1 MSSVSILIVD
11 DNQTIRRGIRSLL
24 SSQPGWVVCGEAAD
38 GLEAVEKT
46 KQFRPDVVLMDI
58 SMPRLNGIEATLI
71 IRREVP
77 ESHVIIVSQNDPAIG
92 ARQASEIGARGY
104 VAKSELGR
112 TLLPSINRVMGG
124 GGPNEPN
131 GRGTEK
137 RKTAE
142 EPESANKSAK
152 PESPAAPDLPSART
166 NATPAPKHDR
176 TTNLLLRNVPE
187 LKLAER
193 ASNLL
198 AAIVNSADDAIIS
211 KNLDGMITSWNK
223 SAEEMF
229 GYTPEEAIG
238 QHITLII
245 PPDRRNEEMKI
256 IEQLKRGER
265 VDHFETVRMR
275 KDGSRFEV
283 SLTISPVRDAD
294 GTIIGASKIARDI
307 SERKQA
313 QRGSWLLAA
322 VVDSSDDAIISKA
335 LDGVITSWNKGAE
348 RIFGYTEDEAVGKPI
363 ALIVPPDRQEEEVRI
378 MDRLREGKRV
388 EHFETVR
395 RRKDGSMVDVSVVV
409 SPVRDGVGRLIGAS
423 KVARDIT
430 ERKRIDRAL
439 RESEEKLRALA
450 GGLETQVQIR
460 TQELEVRNTETAGQ
474 SALLRELSSRLLRS
488 QDDERRRIARE
499 LHDSAGQVL
508 TALGISLAGMKQHA
522 IQNPELAKDLQEAEN
537 TLQALNREIR
547 TMSYL
552 LHPPLLDENGLVEA
566 LRWYINGLT
575 ERSGLEIELS
585 VSETV
590 GRLPSEIEMALF
602 RTVQE
607 GLTNIHRHSGSKRA
621 AIRLSCENNE
631 ISLEIQD
638 EGKGIPAA
646 KLANIQAQR
655 AGVGLTGIRERVR
668 HLHGIVTIASD
679 EKGTLVSVTIP
690 VSRPAAPVAEE
701 LDEPTRAVG

>member
-11 DNQTIRRGIRSLL
+11 DNQTIRRGIRSLVA
-24 SSQPGWVVCGEAAD
+24 SQPDWVVCGEAAD
-38 GLEAVEKT
+38 GLEAVEKA
-46 KQFRPDVVLMDI
+46 KQLRPDVVLMDI
-58 SMPRLNGIEATLI
+58 SMPRMNGIEATRI

-77 ESHVIIVSQNDPAIG
+77 ESQVIIVSQNDPTIG

-104 VAKSELGR
+104 VAKSELAR
-112 TLLPSINRVMGG
+112 TLLPTISGLIGW
-124 GGPNEPN
+124 GGPDDPN
-131 GRGTEK
+131 RPGTEK
-137 RKTAE
+137 RKRAE
-142 EPESANKSAK
+142 EPESSKK
-152 PESPAAPDLPSART
+152 PVEPESQAGPDLASASSKEV
-166 NATPAPKHDR
+166 PAPKLDR
-176 TTNLLLRNVPE
+176 TTNLLLRNAPE
-187 LKLAER
+187 LQRAER

-211 KNLDGMITSWNK
+211 KSLDGMITSWNK

-229 GYTPEEAIG
+229 GYRPEEAIG

-245 PPDRRNEEMKI
+245 PPDRRNEEVKI

-275 KDGSRFEV
+275 KDGTLFDV

-322 VVDSSDDAIISKA
+322 VVDSSGDAIISKS
-335 LDGVITSWNKGAE
+335 LEGVITSWNKGAE
-348 RIFGYTEDEAVGKPI
+348 LMFGYTAEEAMGKPI
-363 ALIVPPDRQEEEVRI
+363 TLIVPADRQEEEVRI
-378 MDRLREGKRV
+378 MQRLREGKRV

-395 RRKDGSMVDVSVVV
+395 MRNDGTLLDVSVVV

-430 ERKRIDRAL
+430 ERKRVDRAL

-450 GGLETQVQIR
+450 DGLETQVHMR
-460 TQELEVRNTETAGQ
+460 TQQLEVRNAEVVAQ
-474 SALLRELSSRLLRS
+474 SALLRELSNRLLRS

-508 TALGISLAGMKQHA
+508 TALGISLSSLRQHTL
-522 IQNPELAKDLQEAEN
+522 QNPELANDLQEAED
-537 TLQALNREIR
+537 TLQVLNREIR

-552 LHPPLLDENGLVEA
+552 LHPPLLDENGLLEA
-566 LRWYINGLT
+566 VRWYINGLS
-575 ERSGLEIELS
+575 ERSGLQIELS
-585 VSETV
+585 ASETV
-590 GRLPSEIEMALF
+590 GRLPSEIELALF

-607 GLTNIHRHSGSKRA
+607 CLTNIHRHSGSKRA
-621 AIRLSCENNE
+621 KIRLSCQNGEV
-631 ISLEIQD
+631 SLEIQD

-646 KLANIQAQR
+646 RLANIQAQR
-655 AGVGLTGIRERVR
+655 SGVGLSGIRERVR

-679 EKGTLVSVTIP
+679 ERGTMISVTIP
-690 VSRPAAPVAEE
+690 VSKSATPVVEE
-701 LDEPTRAVG
+701 IDEPTRAVG